1 MKKMTKNSLNTRVS
15 VGISGPR
22 WDGLDALRACAMLW
36 MTVFHFSFDLSHA
49 GLWPQNFYTDPFW
62 TWQRTCILSLFLL
75 CAGAGQALA
84 QHQGQSWSMFW
95 RRWGQIA
102 AAALL
107 VSAGSALMF
116 PQSSI
121 YFGVLHGIAVMLV
134 VVRLTLHWGRW
145 LWLAGLLAVASKFIA
160 SYAISTGAMPLFFNE
175 KMWNWL
181 GWISVLPVT
190 EDYVPVFPWL
200 GVMWWG
206 AAAMGWW
213 LARSA
218 SNDGTVALPRLPAL
232 MRRRLMRPLAVLGR
246 YSLSYYLVHQPV
258 LLAVVALL
266 GMV

>member
-1 MKKMTKNSLNTRVS
+1 MKASTKK
-15 VGISGPR
+15 ISGARTGTDVGGQR

-36 MTVFHFSFDLSHA
+36 MTAFHFSFDLSHA
-49 GLWPQNFYTDPFW
+49 GLWPQNFYTDPVW
-62 TWQRTCILSLFLL
+62 TWQRICILSLFLL

-84 QHQGQSWSMFW
+84 QHQGQSWAMFW
-95 RRWGQIA
+95 RRWAQIA
-102 AAALL
+102 VAALL

-116 PQSSI
+116 PQSFI
-121 YFGVLHGIAVMLV
+121 YFGVLHGIAVMLI

-145 LWLAGLLAVASKFIA
+145 LWPVGLLAIASKFIA
-160 SYAISTGAMPLFFNE
+160 SYAISTGVMPMFFNE
-175 KMWNWL
+175 KMWSWL

-213 LARSA
+213 LARSTLNTQGA
-218 SNDGTVALPRLPAL
+218 SLSTSGLRTRCVRA
-232 MRRRLMRPLAVLGR
+232 LAVLGR

-258 LLAVVALL
+258 LLALVALL
-266 GMV
+266 AWAVG

>member
-36 MTVFHFSFDLSHA
+36 MTAFHFSFDLSHA
-49 GLWPQNFYTDPFW
+49 GLWPQNFYTDPIW

-116 PQSSI
+116 PQSFI
-121 YFGVLHGIAVMLV
+121 YFGVLHGIAVMLI

-206 AAAMGWW
+206 AAAMQWFLCHGPIGR
-213 LARSA
+213 LIEIKSGLLGPLSA
-218 SNDGTVALPRLPAL
+218 
-232 MRRRLMRPLAVLGR
+232 LGR
-246 YSLSYYLVHQPV
+246 WSLSYYLLHQP
-258 LLAVVALL
+258 LMLAGLWLVTALRT
-266 GMV
+266 